1 MKKIEDLLRYMSELE
16 IVLNLNQDEL
26 ISEFSKLDDEARAK
40 FQSNL
45 DIEMEQVKN
54 QYEQFVENT
63 KA

>member
-16 IVLNLNQDEL
+16 IVLNMEQEALV
-26 ISEFSKLDDEARAK
+26 SEFSKLNDENRAK

-45 DIEMEQVKN
+45 DIEMEQVKG
-54 QYEQFVENT
+54 QYEQFVAKT

>member
-26 ISEFSKLDDEARAK
+26 ISEFSKLDDEARAT